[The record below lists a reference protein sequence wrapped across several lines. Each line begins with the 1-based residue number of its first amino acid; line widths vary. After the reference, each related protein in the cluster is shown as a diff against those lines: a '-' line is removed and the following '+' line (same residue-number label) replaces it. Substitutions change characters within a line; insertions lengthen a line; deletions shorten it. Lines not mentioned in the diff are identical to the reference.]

1 MNNNINY
8 IPTQTTIKTLI
19 VVLVITILSS
29 SVKSYLFLSHLL
41 NALTDDSDLSSLASI
56 DIPKVITSLF
66 VATAS
71 DCTSYFKNFEKATVR
86 NTFFM
91 HCKFISGVNNHK
103 DHYQILHQKK
113 EIWVS
118 YPYALG
124 ENYIS
129 KDISL
134 PLLASVMFKH
144 HNSYLIQLNNRHQ
157 H

>member
-1 MNNNINY
+1 MTSPCY
-8 IPTQTTIKTLI
+8 GF
-19 VVLVITILSS
+19 ITMLSS

-41 NALTDDSDLSSLASI
+41 NALTDDSDSSSLASI
-56 DIPKVITSLF
+56 DIPKVISSLF
-66 VATAS
+66 VATGS
-71 DCTSYFKNFEKATVR
+71 DCTSYFKNFEKAAVL

-91 HCKFISGVNNHK
+91 HCKFISDANNHK

-118 YPYALG
+118 YPSYALG
-124 ENYIS
+124 EHYIS

-144 HNSYLIQLNNRHQ
+144 HNSYLIQLINCHQ